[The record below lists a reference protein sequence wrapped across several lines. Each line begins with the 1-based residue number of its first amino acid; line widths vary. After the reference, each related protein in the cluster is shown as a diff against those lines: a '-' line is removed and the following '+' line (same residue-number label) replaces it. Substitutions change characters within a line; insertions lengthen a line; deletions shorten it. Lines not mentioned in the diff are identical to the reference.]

1 MEEYH
6 VVIGIIAFIAV
17 AILIAI
23 IITKLLNKNIKR
35 MMQDERLKNA
45 KLFIVFGTPAAIS
58 TDGFIGIASIRK
70 KIIIHIKDIKEF
82 RILFDK
88 ADDTKV
94 ENDTG
99 ILLFNNV
106 ILKVEPHFEYAV
118 KEIKMQLNMKDNT
131 LVKITLLENN
141 SHYEGGRK
149 SDDDVEVTDY
159 IPEQVKT
166 AIKEF
171 LSELESVEKS
181 VKGQA

>member
-45 KLFIVFGTPAAIS
+45 KLFVVFGTPAAIS
-58 TDGFIGIASIRK
+58 PDGFIGIASIRK
-70 KIIIHIKDIKEF
+70 KIIIHIKDIKGF

-88 ADDTKV
+88 ANDTKV

-99 ILLFNNV
+99 LFFSNIV
-106 ILKVEPHFEYAV
+106 SKVEPHFEYAV

-171 LSELESVEKS
+171 LGELESVEKS
-181 VKGQA
+181 VKGQT